1 MRRRGS
7 EAGAAIVFGTA
18 VLCALAAPAALADRT
33 DRDQPINL
41 ESDRLVANEAK
52 KISTFEGHVVVTQGT
67 LVIRADRIIVR
78 QDAQGFQRGTATGNP
93 ATFRQKR
100 EGYDEYI
107 DGEALKIEYDA
118 KTERVEFFECA
129 RLHRGSREDVRGNY
143 ISYDQ
148 KTEYF
153 RVESSGTTSTQCS
166 DVRVRAVIMPKK
178 SEPVPTAAPAAAPSA
193 APLQLTPAP
202 PIANPRQD

>member
-7 EAGAAIVFGTA
+7 ESGAAVVFGTA

-41 ESDRLVANEAK
+41 ESDRLVANDAK
-52 KISTFEGHVVVTQGT
+52 KVSTFEGHVVVTQGT
-67 LVIRADRIIVR
+67 LVIRAEKIVVR
-78 QDAQGFQRGTATGNP
+78 QDDQGFQHGTATGNP

-107 DGEALKIEYDA
+107 EGEALKIEYDA
-118 KTERVEFFECA
+118 KIERVEFLDCA
-129 RLHRGSREDVRGNY
+129 RLHRGSSEDVRGNY

-153 RVESSGTTSTQCS
+153 TVESRANTSQPCS
-166 DVRVRAVIMPKK
+166 DARVRAVIMPKK
-178 SEPVPTAAPAAAPSA
+178 SEPAPTTAP
-193 APLQLTPAP
+193 APLQIKPVP
-202 PIANPRQD
+202 GIADPRQD